1 MDIKGASEVAK
12 ASENIVQRKRDTWMP
27 IYYDCKAK
35 AVITEKQYEA
45 LEDKEWAWKLTE
57 LIRPCT
63 KEEVEST
70 VVRFL
75 NM

>member
-1 MDIKGASEVAK
+1 MKIKGASEVAR
-12 ASENIVQRKRDTWMP
+12 ASRSIVQKRRDTWMP

-35 AVITEKQYEA
+35 AVITEEQYEA
-45 LEDKEWAWKLTE
+45 LEDKERAWKLTE

>member
-1 MDIKGASEVAK
+1 MKINGAAEVAK
-12 ASENIVQRKRDTWMP
+12 ASKSIVQRRRDTWMP

-35 AVITEKQYEA
+35 AVITEEQYEA